1 MWTVHGPQAI
11 TWTPACGVQVIARGL
26 IDGPRDS
33 IVIKARG
40 LVDGPRATGCRQTV
54 YSSHKSSGREQCAYL
69 KILNDVDIG
78 AFGFD

>member
-11 TWTPACGVQVIARGL
+11 TWTTWTPACGVQVSARGL

-40 LVDGPRATGCRQTV
+40 LVDGPRATGSRQTV
-54 YSSHKSSGREQCAYL
+54 YSSHRALEENSAHTSKS
-69 KILNDVDIG
+69 
-78 AFGFD
+78 